1 MLLPPGRDTSP
12 SQGYKYH
19 GVEIDQS
26 LTWRDH
32 VDKIAKKASGGIG
45 VLRCVRHLIPYHT
58 LITMFK
64 SIVLSYFDY
73 CSIVWGSCGE
83 GMRNRLQ
90 TLQNRAARVVTS
102 SSYDRRSVEILD
114 ELGWDNLETRRTRQL
129 TTLMYKL
136 KNHIASDHLA
146 QIFNSTN
153 PMYSFNLRNIICLY
167 QDCMLG
173 LKKTASTI
181 EGRSS
186 GIVYELIKTVQP
198 EISQFIN
205 NMPRLICNFSQNSF
219 KKPISIKK

>member
-1 MLLPPGRDTSP
+1 MLLPPGRDPSP

-32 VDKIAKKASGGIG
+32 VDKIAKNASGGIE
-45 VLRCVRHLIPYHT
+45 VLRCVRHLVPYHT

-64 SIVLSYFDY
+64 SIVLPYFDY

-83 GMRNRLQ
+83 GIRNRLQ

-102 SSYDRRSVEILD
+102 SSYHRRSVEILD

-129 TTLMYKL
+129 ATIMYKL

-146 QIFNSTN
+146 QIFNGTN
-153 PMYSFNLRNIICLY
+153 SMYSFNLRNIICLY
-167 QDCMLG
+167 QDCILR
-173 LKKTASTI
+173 LKK
-181 EGRSS
+181 
-186 GIVYELIKTVQP
+186 
-198 EISQFIN
+198 
-205 NMPRLICNFSQNSF
+205 NSLHYRRAVLWN
-219 KKPISIKK
+219 SL

>member
-1 MLLPPGRDTSP
+1 MLLPPGRDPSP

-19 GVEIDQS
+19 GVETDQS

-32 VDKIAKKASGGIG
+32 VEKIAKKASGGIG
-45 VLRCVRHLIPYHT
+45 VLRRVKHLIPYHT

-129 TTLMYKL
+129 ATIMYKV
-136 KNHIASDHLA
+136 KNHIATDNLA
-146 QIFNSTN
+146 QIFNGTN
-153 PMYSFNLRNIICLY
+153 SMYSYNLRNSKHNLF
-167 QDCMLG
+167 L
-173 LKKTASTI
+173 
-181 EGRSS
+181 
-186 GIVYELIKTVQP
+186 
-198 EISQFIN
+198 
-205 NMPRLICNFSQNSF
+205 PRLYT
-219 KKPISIKK
+219 

>member
-1 MLLPPGRDTSP
+1 MLLPPGRDPSP

-32 VDKIAKKASGGIG
+32 VEKIAKKASGGIG
-45 VLRCVRHLIPYHT
+45 VLRRVKHLIPYHT

-83 GMRNRLQ
+83 GIRNRPQ

-114 ELGWDNLETRRTRQL
+114 ELGWDNLETRRTGQFA
-129 TTLMYKL
+129 TIMYKL
-136 KNHIASDHLA
+136 KNHIAPDHVA
-146 QIFNSTN
+146 QIFNSTI
-153 PMYSFNLRNIICLY
+153 PMYTYNVRNSKYNLFVQSLY
-167 QDCMLG
+167 TEAE
-173 LKKTASTI
+173 K
-181 EGRSS
+181 
-186 GIVYELIKTVQP
+186 
-198 EISQFIN
+198 
-205 NMPRLICNFSQNSF
+205 NSF
-219 KKPISIKK
+219 HYRRAVLWNIP

>member
-1 MLLPPGRDTSP
+1 MDPSP

-45 VLRCVRHLIPYHT
+45 VLRRVKHLIPYHT

-114 ELGWDNLETRRTRQL
+114 ELGWDNLETRRTNQL
-129 TTLMYKL
+129 ATVMYKL
-136 KNHIASDHLA
+136 KNHIAPDHLA
-146 QIFNSTN
+146 PIFNGKNS
-153 PMYSFNLRNIICLY
+153 MYSYNLWNSKYNLF
-167 QDCMLG
+167 
-173 LKKTASTI
+173 
-181 EGRSS
+181 
-186 GIVYELIKTVQP
+186 V
-198 EISQFIN
+198 
-205 NMPRLICNFSQNSF
+205 PRLYTEAEKNSF
-219 KKPISIKK
+219 HYRGAVLSKSLSNAVKAQTSLKLFLSHL